1 MIVIFYDSK
10 TCVMN
15 VCMLYIH
22 IAYSHVYTL
31 YIYDII
37 LYFELCTLC
46 TLFNMT
52 FVPPVFSKSWCAKL
66 LYDVM

>member
-1 MIVIFYDSK
+1 MYACCIYTLHIL
-10 TCVMN
+10 M
-15 VCMLYIH
+15 YIH
-22 IAYSHVYTL
+22 YI
-31 YIYDII
+31 YIYDTI